1 MHFLTSSQFAKL
13 KFFRMV
19 WKFQTVGGNF
29 RLELGTQKIC
39 KMESHYS
46 KFYTVFKQAVL
57 YLDLWRFGRIRVRWN
72 RWRMG
77 RRGGRKRNNSGKN
90 ELELIS
96 HYERVLER
104 SFPTNF
110 WDQNCWKVICLY
122 FQDQE
127 KNLIYRKGNKKVPQW
142 WGWTHNDTGKWLLRE
157 KIGCYWQCLETRATR
172 YWNFCCKRHNLWPI
186 TDVSLAM
193 WQIEMP
199 KI

>member
-29 RLELGTQKIC
+29 RLELGTQKIF

-127 KNLIYRKGNKKVPQW
+127 KNLIIGRAIRRFL
-142 WGWTHNDTGKWLLRE
+142 NDEGGLITTLE
-157 KIGCYWQCLETRATR
+157 IDCLE
-172 YWNFCCKRHNLWPI
+172 KRLGV
-186 TDVSLAM
+186 TDNVLKQGQQDIGIFAVKD
-193 WQIEMP
+193 IICGP
-199 KI
+199 